1 MLNWV
6 VGVIFL
12 LCWIVNL
19 KCFNTWCDN
28 QPFIS
33 FPPPLPGNIAE
44 CVCVFA
50 LWFVLKKR
58 HSHGGECNQCL
69 ASAGRCQAEQ
79 ASWAQALDT
88 ARDRENVCVSVCEGV
103 VQLNFHFI
111 NNPVTSVRETDGREL
126 VDQCHSPSS
135 MPKSQHKHTIN
146 CFLSYPCSVLSSQGR
161 AINTAYVTSLK
172 VLSNE
177 L

>member
-1 MLNWV
+1 MKRNWV
-6 VGVIFL
+6 VWVIFL

-19 KCFNTWCDN
+19 KCFNTCHDN

-50 LWFVLKKR
+50 LWLVLKER

-79 ASWAQALDT
+79 ASWAQALDMV
-88 ARDRENVCVSVCEGV
+88 RDREKVCVCVCVWGGSAAQFPFLLTILLPLSGRRMDGSWWINVTLPPACQRASTSTPLTASCPTPALCSTHKEG
-103 VQLNFHFI
+103 L
-111 NNPVTSVRETDGREL
+111 
-126 VDQCHSPSS
+126 
-135 MPKSQHKHTIN
+135 
-146 CFLSYPCSVLSSQGR
+146 
-161 AINTAYVTSLK
+161 
-172 VLSNE
+172 
-177 L
+177 